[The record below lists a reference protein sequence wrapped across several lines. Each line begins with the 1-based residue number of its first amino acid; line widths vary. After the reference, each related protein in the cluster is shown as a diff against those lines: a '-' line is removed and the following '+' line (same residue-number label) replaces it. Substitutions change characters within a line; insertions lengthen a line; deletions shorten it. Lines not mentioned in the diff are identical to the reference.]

1 MRAMDQGPPLFAR
14 VLVACCIA
22 GRSYTPP
29 TLWAHLR
36 ACREAG
42 RAEAGD
48 AIGGLRNRPRSVPSG
63 LPLRVD
69 AFAVEGPRDL
79 RDGKFPDCIHFIDA
93 R

>member
-1 MRAMDQGPPLFAR
+1 VRAMDEGPPLFAR

-63 LPLRVD
+63 LPLRV
-69 AFAVEGPRDL
+69 GTPSRL
-79 RDGKFPDCIHFIDA
+79 RALVISAMVSSPTVYIL
-93 R
+93 